1 MTGFRER
8 IYARYFTTTYGGT
21 SPSDEAAFALAVPAL
36 ADLLLPHLPP
46 SRDAF
51 IVDAA
56 CGIGYALAMLQRAGY
71 SRAVGIDLSEE
82 QVEVARSK
90 GMPVERAEAIAW
102 LTARPGQL
110 DAVLALDFAEHL
122 TRDELLAFLDAC
134 RTALKPGG
142 RVVIKTPNALS
153 PLASRFRWRDLT
165 HELVYSEH
173 SLRQAFLTC
182 DLAPVA
188 IVGER
193 FKPLTLKARVRGWVA
208 GAMRALWRLYLV
220 AELGSEDLRTPLEFN
235 LIAVAEKR

>member
-1 MTGFRER
+1 MGFRER
-8 IYARYFTTTYGGT
+8 IYSRYFTTTYGET
-21 SPSDEAAFALAVPAL
+21 SPGDEASFALAIPAL
-36 ADLLLPHLPP
+36 RDLLLPHLPAA
-46 SRDAF
+46 RDAF
-51 IVDAA
+51 IADAA
-56 CGIGYALAMLQRAGY
+56 CGIGYALAMLQKSGY
-71 SRAVGIDLSEE
+71 THVVGIDLSEE
-82 QVEVARSK
+82 QVEVAK
-90 GMPVERAEAIAW
+90 GKGLPVERAEAIAW
-102 LTARPGQL
+102 LSARPGEL

-134 RTALKPGG
+134 RSALKPGG

-173 SLRQAFLTC
+173 SIRQAFLTC
-182 DLAPVA
+182 DLVPVA

-193 FKPLTLKARVRGWVA
+193 FRPLTWKARVRGWVA
-208 GAMRALWRLYLV
+208 GAMRGIWRLYLV